1 MTTRNLEVKTVID
14 LRLRPSLGDGTPL
27 AEGAVFCAI
36 FVSGNKYAERP
47 KNDSPRRCSAMRRTV
62 WGAMLPLAAGLVGG
76 ICSQPVAVAAQ
87 KLAAHLKAE
96 SVTAEFMRIVG
107 AATLDAGQDR
117 IQLATQWGGQG
128 ADIRLLGPDGQ
139 TRRVVISSGGIDVP
153 DADGAG
159 MNVYNQNGVTVARL
173 GMGRGPLGNQPLA
186 NVLFLSDQDG
196 HRRILLSV
204 DQSGTPSIK
213 LLDAKGN
220 VTWSTP

>member
-1 MTTRNLEVKTVID
+1 
-14 LRLRPSLGDGTPL
+14 
-27 AEGAVFCAI
+27 
-36 FVSGNKYAERP
+36 
-47 KNDSPRRCSAMRRTV
+47 MRRTV
-62 WGAMLPLAAGLVGG
+62 WGAILPLAAGLVGG
-76 ICSQPVAVAAQ
+76 ICSQPVAVEAQ
-87 KLAAHLKAE
+87 KLAARLKAE
-96 SVTAEFMRIVG
+96 SVTAEFMRVVG

-117 IQLATQWGGQG
+117 IQLGTQWAGQG

-159 MNVYNQNGVTVARL
+159 MNVYNQSGVTVARL
-173 GMGRGPLGNQPLA
+173 GMGRGPLGNQPLT
-186 NVLFLSDQDG
+186 NLLFLSDQEG

-213 LLDAKGN
+213 LLDAQGH